1 MGNEHVGPPRLP
13 AVSDDVPRVYTAGPR
28 GDWRE
33 DLSAEFDEVEWVN
46 PFDLNEYGSEAAARE
61 NAREVYERDQRA
73 VEAAD
78 AVYLHRTDG
87 YPCVGA
93 AMEAER
99 AAATGTPVVVEN
111 AGDGEVPAALCDAA
125 TTVEDGRTAAAQ
137 DAVVAAHG
145 PDAERRGADG
155 ERRRDRPTV
164 ALVGGDRDWQAR
176 VIGGAREAGARVAGV
191 AWTGVAPGAD
201 RTDHVDAAA
210 AADAVLV
217 RAATDENQFGP
228 GMAAERAEA
237 ERTPVVAHAPDEEPT
252 LMLDAVAAAA
262 ESVHA
267 AARMAVQNA
276 RTAHERSTV
285 DPGTGDTDRGRG
297 Q

>member
-1 MGNEHVGPPRLP
+1 
-13 AVSDDVPRVYTAGPR
+13 VSDDAPRVYTAGPR
-28 GDWRE
+28 GDWRAE
-33 DLSAEFDEVEWVN
+33 LAAEFDEVEWVS
-46 PFDLNEYGSEAAARE
+46 PFDRDEDGETEARE
-61 NAREVYERDQRA
+61 SAREAYEAGRRA

-87 YPCVGA
+87 TPCVGA

-99 AAATGTPVVVEN
+99 AAATGAPVVVEN
-111 AGDGEVPAALCDAA
+111 AGDGEVPAALRDAA
-125 TTVEDGRTAAAQ
+125 TAVEDDRRAAGQ

-164 ALVGGDRDWQAR
+164 ALVGGDYDWQTG
-176 VIGGAREAGARVAGV
+176 VVDGAREAGARIGGV

-228 GMAAERAEA
+228 GMAAERAEM
-237 ERTPVVAHAPDEEPT
+237 ERTPVVTHAPEGGPT
-252 LMLDAVAAAA
+252 PTLDAVAAAA

-267 AARMAVQNA
+267 AARIAVERA
-276 RTAHERSTV
+276 RTARARSTA
-285 DPGTGDTDRGRG
+285 GDRERDGGRV